1 MVEADE
7 RVQTVLQNVFLS
19 SLIPELRPKVGLV
32 GQHRKGSRVPNG
44 PIPLLIVE
52 CRPFRMPPSAGVS
65 WAPSRSERHGSR
77 PDQVLRIDPFAEADG
92 EADLE
97 YAGGCAATVCEAQ

>member
-44 PIPLLIVE
+44 P
-52 CRPFRMPPSAGVS
+52 
-65 WAPSRSERHGSR
+65 
-77 PDQVLRIDPFAEADG
+77 
-92 EADLE
+92 
-97 YAGGCAATVCEAQ
+97 GCAATVCEAQ